1 MRQALKLR
9 VSNGSAE
16 SSAHFKRAE
25 HVAEPKHENRET
37 IYIDDMEYAN
47 EVSSI
52 TSCMIHAAMSAQAKQ
67 AGEDYTTL
75 YSRSVWLVTIRPGSS
90 RLRTERLGGEQRSS
104 HGLLL
109 PVMQSTRL

>member
-52 TSCMIHAAMSAQAKQ
+52 TS
-67 AGEDYTTL
+67 
-75 YSRSVWLVTIRPGSS
+75 
-90 RLRTERLGGEQRSS
+90 
-104 HGLLL
+104 
-109 PVMQSTRL
+109 